1 MSLRDRI
8 KIRFGGR
15 ERELAFFAFSL
26 LMAIVIWFLTNL
38 SKDYSGTLSVPVT
51 AECSIDG
58 HSNRSSNTAVVS
70 ARCRTDGFKLV
81 HERSLRDK
89 KPVVVKF
96 DKADLR
102 RTGPDTWSIFGS
114 AKNSYIN
121 QMFGEGISLEAFIT
135 DTLSFV
141 FKPERHKKVPV
152 EVPLSLQCKSQYMQ
166 SGPFRAVPDS
176 VTIYGEESRLQAIEK
191 VTTPRLSFTDA
202 KESLH
207 GVVKIN
213 RPAGVRVSVEE
224 VAYELPVSRYV
235 ELRGTFPVEVWN
247 APVGH
252 EVQVYPP
259 TASVIL
265 RCAFPLAKDP
275 MASFKVFIDYKDFA
289 ESMSGKC
296 VPRTLKQSSG
306 VLDCRIEP
314 EVFDCIEVL

>member
-1 MSLRDRI
+1 MSLRDII
-8 KIRFGGR
+8 KIRLGGR
-15 ERELAFFAFSL
+15 EREMAFFAFSL
-26 LMAIVIWFLTNL
+26 LMAVLIWFLTNL
-38 SKDYSGTLSVPVT
+38 SQDYSGTLSVPVI

-58 HSNRSSNTAVVS
+58 HSNHSSNIAVVS
-70 ARCRTDGFKLV
+70 ARCRTEGFTLV
-81 HERSLRDK
+81 RELGGREK
-89 KPVVVKF
+89 KAVVVKF

-102 RTGPDTWSIFGS
+102 RTGPDTWSIFGN

-141 FKPERHKKVPV
+141 FSPERHKKVPV
-152 EVPLSLQCKSQYMQ
+152 EVPLSLQCRSQYMQ
-166 SGPFRAVPDS
+166 SGPFKAVPDS
-176 VTIYGEESRLQAIEK
+176 VTIYGEDARLEAIDK

-202 KESLH
+202 REPLH

-213 RPAGVRVSVEE
+213 RPAGVRMSVEE
-224 VAYELPVSRYV
+224 ITYELPVSRYV

-247 APVGH
+247 VPAGH

-259 TASVIL
+259 NANVIL
-265 RCAFPLAKDP
+265 RYAFPLAKDP
-275 MASFKVFIDYKDFA
+275 MASFKVFIDYKDFS

-296 VPRTLKQSSG
+296 VPRTLKQPSG

-314 EVFDCIEVL
+314 EVFDCVEAL

>member
-38 SKDYSGTLSVPVT
+38 SKNYSGTLSVPVT

-58 HSNRSSNTAVVS
+58 HSNHSSNTAIVS
-70 ARCRTDGFKLV
+70 ARCRTEGFTLV
-81 HERSLRDK
+81 RELSRMEK

-96 DKADLR
+96 DKSDLR

-121 QMFGEGISLEAFIT
+121 QMFGEGITLEAFIT

-141 FKPERHKKVPV
+141 FAPEKHKKVPV
-152 EVPLSLQCKSQYMQ
+152 EVPLSLQCRSQYMQ
-166 SGPFRAVPDS
+166 SGPFKSVPDS
-176 VTIYGEESRLQAIEK
+176 VTIYGEDARLQAIDK
-191 VTTPRLSFTDA
+191 VTTPRLSFTDV

-213 RPAGVRVSVEE
+213 RPAGVRMSVEE

-247 APVGH
+247 APAGH
-252 EVQVYPP
+252 DVQVYPP
-259 TASVIL
+259 MASVIL
-265 RCAFPLAKDP
+265 HCAFPLPKDP
-275 MASFKVFIDYKDFA
+275 MASFKVFIDYKDFS
-289 ESMSGKC
+289 ESKSGKC
-296 VPRTLKQSSG
+296 VPRTLKLASG
-306 VLDCRIEP
+306 VIDCRIEP
-314 EVFDCIEVL
+314 EVFDCIEVQ

>member
-8 KIRFGGR
+8 RIRLGGR

-26 LMAIVIWFLTNL
+26 LMAILIWLLTNL
-38 SKDYSGTLSVPVT
+38 SKSYSGTLSVPIT

-58 HSNRSSNTAVVS
+58 HSNRSSNVAVVN
-70 ARCRTDGFKLV
+70 ARCRTEGFTLV
-81 HERSLRDK
+81 RERSRRDK

-102 RTGPDTWSIFGS
+102 RTGQDTWSIFGN

-121 QMFGEGISLEAFIT
+121 QMFGDGISLEAFIT

-141 FKPERHKKVPV
+141 FPPENHKKVPV
-152 EVPLSLQCKSQYMQ
+152 EVPLSLQCSSQYMQ
-166 SGPFRAVPDS
+166 SGPFKTVPDS
-176 VTIYGEESRLQAIEK
+176 VTVYGEDARLEAIDK
-191 VTTPRLSFTDA
+191 VVTPRLSFTDA
-202 KESLH
+202 REPLH

-213 RPAGVRVSVEE
+213 RPVGVRLSDEE

-235 ELRGTFPVEVWN
+235 EVRGTFPVEVWN
-247 APVGH
+247 APAGH

-259 TASVIL
+259 NASVIL

-275 MASFKVFIDYKDFA
+275 MASFKVFIDYKDFS
-289 ESMSGKC
+289 ESKSGKC
-296 VPRTLKQSSG
+296 VPRTLKLHSG

-314 EVFDCIEVL
+314 EVFDCVEVL

>member
-8 KIRFGGR
+8 QFHFGGR
-15 ERELAFFAFSL
+15 ERELAFFAFCL
-26 LMAIVIWFLTNL
+26 LLAVVIWFLTNL
-38 SKDYSGTLSVPVT
+38 TKSYSGTLSVPVT

-58 HSNRSSNTAVVS
+58 HSNHSSNTVLVS
-70 ARCRTDGFKLV
+70 ARCRTDGFRLV
-81 HERSLRDK
+81 KDGNQARK
-89 KPVVVKF
+89 KTVVVKF

-135 DTLSFV
+135 DTLSFT
-141 FKPERHKKVPV
+141 FAPERHKKVPV
-152 EVPLSLQCKSQYMQ
+152 EVPLSLQCASQYMQ
-166 SGPFRAVPDS
+166 SGPFKAMPDS
-176 VTIYGEESRLQAIEK
+176 VTIYGDDSRLEAIDK

-202 KESLH
+202 KESMH

-213 RPAGVRVSVEE
+213 RPAGVRMSVEE

-247 APVGH
+247 APAGH

-259 TASVIL
+259 SASVIL

-275 MASFKVFIDYKDFA
+275 MASFKVFIDYKDFS

-296 VPRTLKQSSG
+296 VPRTLKLGSG

-314 EVFDCIEVL
+314 EVFDCVEVL